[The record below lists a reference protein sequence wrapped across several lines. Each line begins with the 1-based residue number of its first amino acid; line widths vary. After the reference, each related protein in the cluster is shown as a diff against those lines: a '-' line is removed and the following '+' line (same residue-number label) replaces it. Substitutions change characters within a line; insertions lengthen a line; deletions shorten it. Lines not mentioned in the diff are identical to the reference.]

1 MMTSPEAES
10 TIATRGNAVT
20 RGTTLEAG
28 ARSETQAE
36 ALLANEATGATAR
49 TIGNFR
55 KRRNSQIL
63 RTSGCPATAR
73 T

>member
-1 MMTSPEAES
+1 MMTSQEAGS
-10 TIATRGNAVT
+10 TIATRGT
-20 RGTTLEAG
+20 IREAG

-55 KRRNSQIL
+55 KRKNSL
-63 RTSGCPATAR
+63 NLLTSGCPATAR
-73 T
+73 I